1 MGYRPSAIPGA
12 KDTRAPA
19 PYRRTVNSTK
29 IVLFSDRQPEIHML
43 RISRLTDY
51 ATVILAN
58 LAGGGL
64 ASATDTSERTH
75 IGLPTV
81 SKLLK
86 ELQHAGLVRSVR
98 GAHGGYQLARPAAS
112 ISAAEIIDAVEGPV
126 ALTECAGGSGN
137 CGIETT
143 CLVGHG
149 WQRISRAIRRAL
161 AEVSLEALV
170 RRDAGFAAPDFSRPA
185 PLART
190 PARG

>member
-1 MGYRPSAIPGA
+1 
-12 KDTRAPA
+12 
-19 PYRRTVNSTK
+19 
-29 IVLFSDRQPEIHML
+29 ML

-51 ATVILAN
+51 ATVILAS
-58 LAGGGL
+58 LAGGRL
-64 ASATDTSERTH
+64 ESAADIAERTR

-98 GAHGGYQLARPAAS
+98 GARGGYQLARPAAA

-126 ALTECAGGSGN
+126 ALTECAGAASH
-137 CGIETT
+137 CGIEST

-161 AEVSLEALV
+161 LEVSLEELV
-170 RRDAGFAAPDFSRPA
+170 RRDAAFAAPDLLRPA
-185 PLART
+185 PPARA

>member
-1 MGYRPSAIPGA
+1 
-12 KDTRAPA
+12 
-19 PYRRTVNSTK
+19 
-29 IVLFSDRQPEIHML
+29 ML

-51 ATVILAN
+51 ATVILAS
-58 LAGGGL
+58 LAGGRL
-64 ASATDTSERTH
+64 ESAADIAERTR

-98 GAHGGYQLARPAAS
+98 GARGGYQLARPAAS
-112 ISAAEIIDAVEGPV
+112 INAAEIIDAVEGPV
-126 ALTECAGGSGN
+126 ALTECAGAASQ
-137 CGIETT
+137 CGIEST

-161 AEVSLEALV
+161 VEVSLEELV
-170 RRDAGFAAPDFSRPA
+170 RRDSAFAAPDLLRPVPA
-185 PLART
+185 PRA

>member
-1 MGYRPSAIPGA
+1 
-12 KDTRAPA
+12 
-19 PYRRTVNSTK
+19 
-29 IVLFSDRQPEIHML
+29 ML

-51 ATVILAN
+51 ATVILAS

-64 ASATDTSERTH
+64 ASAADIADRTH
-75 IGLPTV
+75 IALPTV

-86 ELQHAGLVRSVR
+86 ALQHAGLVRSVR
-98 GAHGGYQLARPAAS
+98 GARGGYQLARLPAA

-126 ALTECAGGSGN
+126 ALTECAGGAGN
-137 CGIETT
+137 CGIEAT

-161 AEVSLEALV
+161 ADVSLDALV
-170 RRDAGFAAPDFSRPA
+170 RRDATFATPDFSRPQ
-185 PLART
+185 PPART

>member
-1 MGYRPSAIPGA
+1 
-12 KDTRAPA
+12 
-19 PYRRTVNSTK
+19 
-29 IVLFSDRQPEIHML
+29 ML

-58 LAGGGL
+58 LAGGDL
-64 ASATDTSERTH
+64 ASAADIAERTR

-98 GAHGGYQLARPAAS
+98 GAHGGYQLARPAAA
-112 ISAAEIIDAVEGPV
+112 INAAEIIDAVEGPV
-126 ALTECAGGSGN
+126 ALTECAGGAGN
-137 CGIETT
+137 CDIEST

-161 AEVSLEALV
+161 VDVSLDQLA
-170 RRDAGFAAPDFSRPA
+170 RRDAPFATPD
-185 PLART
+185 LARGASPARS